1 MVVVL
6 GLSAKVEG
14 EEMKIDAAGF
24 AGGDRTSIDLPAPQQ
39 QLLEHVE
46 ALGKPTIVVLM
57 SGSALAINWADAHAA
72 AILEAWYPGEEGG
85 TALAQAIA
93 GDYSPAGRLPVTFY
107 RTVEQLPAFDDY
119 SMTGRTYRYFDGEA
133 LYPFGYGLSYTTFTY
148 RNVHADRSEISAS
161 EPVTISADVTNAGA
175 LAGDEV
181 VQLYLSRPG
190 IAGAP
195 RRALRG
201 FTRIHLER
209 GQTQSVQFVL
219 RDRALDL
226 VDADGRHRVV
236 AGPVEVWIGGGQP
249 VARAGLALAAGA
261 HTRFTITSS
270 ATLPD

>member
-1 MVVVL
+1 MPP
-6 GLSAKVEG
+6 GSPAA
-14 EEMKIDAAGF
+14 ID
-24 AGGDRTSIDLPAPQQ
+24 TTIDLPAPQQ
-39 QLLEHVE
+39 QLLEHIE

-107 RTVEQLPAFDDY
+107 RSVGQLPAFDDY

-133 LYPFGYGLSYTTFTY
+133 LYPFGYGLSYTTFKY
-148 RNVHADRSEISAS
+148 RNVHVDRSEISAS
-161 EPVTISADVTNAGA
+161 EPVKISADVTNAGA

-190 IAGAP
+190 VAGAP

-201 FTRIHLER
+201 FSRIHLER

-219 RDRALDL
+219 RDRDLDL

-249 VARAGLALAAGA
+249 VARAGLAPPAGA